1 MLPAAPAPMEAALM
15 TIERFS
21 LVSSLTVRKHQFN
34 GLSFWDFYLLTSRCD
49 SLKYDIPSLQKVE
62 SCSPECELNSRFQGL
77 RQAPSDSACS
87 VRGLAINSIVAPFL
101 PSPSVTLGSQLPLKL
116 SYGKVHVAKNWGS
129 HVSEPHGDGPASPSQ
144 DLRWLAPHPP
154 PANTLTAT
162 SRLRLSQ
169 ATEVTLRFLTTDNKC
184 LLF

>member
-62 SCSPECELNSRFQGL
+62 SCSPECELNSHFQGL

-101 PSPSVTLGSQLPLKL
+101 PSPSVTLGKSAATQAVLWKGTR
-116 SYGKVHVAKNWGS
+116 SK
-129 HVSEPHGDGPASPSQ
+129 E
-144 DLRWLAPHPP
+144 LRQPCEWATWRWTRQPQPGLEMTGPP
-154 PANTLTAT
+154 PATGQHLNCN
-162 SRLRLSQ
+162 
-169 ATEVTLRFLTTDNKC
+169 LTTEAEPGHRSHSQIPHHR
-184 LLF
+184 